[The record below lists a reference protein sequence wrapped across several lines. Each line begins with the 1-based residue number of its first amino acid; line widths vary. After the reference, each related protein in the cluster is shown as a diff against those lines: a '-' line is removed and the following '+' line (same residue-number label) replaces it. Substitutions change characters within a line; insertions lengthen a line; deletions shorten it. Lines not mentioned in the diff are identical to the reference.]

1 MKFVLLSQAFYDKY
15 SECEEILK
23 KKDRPYC
30 VMILQIENNTI
41 AIPLRS
47 HIKHKYAF
55 FTNKEALAGLDYTKS
70 VIINLDTDIDATRK
84 AFVRKDEYKNILG
97 REYAIKQ
104 GLLKFIKRYKKALL
118 RPDLPEN
125 RYIVQNTALQYFQ
138 EYLVEIE

>member
-15 SECEEILK
+15 SECREILK

-30 VMILQIENNTI
+30 VMILQIGNNTM

-55 FTNKEALAGLDYTKS
+55 FTNKESLAGLDYTKS
-70 VIINLDTDIDATRK
+70 VIINLDTDIDTTRK
-84 AFVRKDEYKNILG
+84 AFIRKDEYKNVLG
-97 REYAIKQ
+97 QEYVIKQ
-104 GLLKFIKRYKKALL
+104 GLLKFIKRYQKALL
-118 RPDLPEN
+118 RPDLPGN
-125 RYIVQNTALQYFQ
+125 RYIVQNTALQYFR